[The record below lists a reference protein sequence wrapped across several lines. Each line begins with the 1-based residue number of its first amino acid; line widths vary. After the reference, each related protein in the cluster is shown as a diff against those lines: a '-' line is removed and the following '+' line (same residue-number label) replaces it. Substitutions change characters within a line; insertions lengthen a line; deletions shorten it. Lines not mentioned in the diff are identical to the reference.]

1 MTKVETAK
9 QKAKQMVER
18 TKKEIREEERK
29 REIIQKFEEIFGFE
43 PDRVW
48 WDENLLKANY
58 IVNFDE
64 DEVPTIM
71 RKPVTEVSFWLVEQK
86 FDVGYDLDWNFWK
99 EKEKD
104 LIRYRW
110 TRKLRKYIAV
120 IDIIT
125 SK

>member
-1 MTKVETAK
+1 MME
-9 QKAKQMVER
+9 KAKQMAKQMIER
-18 TKKEIREEERK
+18 TEKKVLEKEREQEIR
-29 REIIQKFEEIFGFE
+29 QKFEEIFGFH

-48 WDENLLKANY
+48 WDEDLLKANY

-64 DEVPTIM
+64 EISIM
-71 RKPVTEVSFWLVEQK
+71 EKPVTEVSFWLVERN

-99 EKEKD
+99 EEEKD